1 MFSTLSFLARAN
13 VINRTT
19 RADPAKVARLRET
32 RFRKLLRAAIRS
44 PLYRDKLRGID
55 LDHAPLDA
63 LPTLNKHEAMAR
75 FDDWATDRAVTLRAA
90 EAFVGDFANV
100 GKLFLGKYVVMH
112 TSGSSGQAVY
122 LVQPRAAVDLLF
134 MIQMTRGNAGG
145 ETGVREAYRKF
156 RNPARLAIVTLKEG
170 FYPTGATFEFYPRQ
184 LRHFVHLRRL
194 SQTDPD
200 VVAKLNDYSPTVL
213 TAYAT
218 TLLELAAEF
227 EAGRLKLPGLKHVVN
242 NSELLT
248 DPARERLIQV
258 FGVPVF
264 NNYATAEC
272 MHLTTGCPTDPGM
285 HVNADWSILEVV
297 DKDNQPVPAGEPGA
311 KVLLTNLA
319 NTLQPVIRYEVPDRL
334 TIATTGCRCG
344 SRLPR
349 VERVEGRGQE
359 NFWARRGDE
368 WVRVDAF
375 IIKAALNFCTDA
387 FDWQAEQDEPGV
399 IRLTVAVLP
408 GRELDVA
415 RLRFRLD
422 EQLAMYSLTGLVRI
436 EPRGVSRIAPDPRT
450 GKVRRSI
457 CRTGPAE
464 TPR

>member
-13 VINRTT
+13 VVNRLT
-19 RADPAKVARLRET
+19 RSDPARVARLRET
-32 RFRKLLRAAIRS
+32 RFRKLLRAAVRA
-44 PLYRDKLRGID
+44 PLYRDKFRGLD
-55 LDHAPLDA
+55 LDRVPLDA
-63 LPTLNKHEAMAR
+63 LPTLDKYEAMAR
-75 FDDWATDRAVTLRAA
+75 FDEWSTDPAVTLRAA
-90 EAFVGDFANV
+90 EAFVGDFVNV
-100 GKLFLGKYVVMH
+100 GKLFLGKYVLMH
-112 TSGSSGQAVY
+112 TSGSSGRAVV

-145 ETGVREAYRKF
+145 DTGVREAYRKF

-218 TLLELAAEF
+218 ALLELADEF
-227 EAGRLKLPGLKHVVN
+227 AAGRLKLPALKHVVN

-248 DPARERLIQV
+248 EPARERLMEV

-297 DKDNQPVPAGEPGA
+297 DADNRPVPAGQPGA

-319 NTLQPVIRYEVPDRL
+319 NPVQPVIRYAVPDRVTL
-334 TIATTGCRCG
+334 AAGGCGCG

-375 IIKAALNFCTDA
+375 IIKAALNYCTDA

-399 IRLTVAVLP
+399 IRLAVAVLP
-408 GRELDVA
+408 GRELDAA

-422 EQLAMYSLTGLVRI
+422 EQLALYGLTGLVRI